1 MNIASKSNIY
11 EICAREGFQ
20 GCCSRRIPRIWIQK
34 DGKILKEYK
43 SWNFNIPA
51 DLEEINRYF
60 NHDDSILEY
69 KYFSSNME
77 KDYEETDYNCKISI
91 DLEITIL
98 YEFLTKFFE
107 YNEELDC
114 IEDDPYYDTTDI
126 KNSLE
131 YIDSSIHDNE
141 LSDEEYELDLE
152 SEYYPGY
159 SENDIIET
167 KLNNIR
173 KKLDKIQ
180 LKSFVTRVELTNKY
194 LQNLKEFEKK
204 INQLKKDK
212 EKIMDDRRNFIH
224 EFKRSLTLP
233 AGVEQNSN

>member
-1 MNIASKSNIY
+1 MNIY
-11 EICAREGFQ
+11 EICGREGFE
-20 GCCSRRIPRIWIQK
+20 GCCSRRIHRIWIQK
-34 DGKILKEYK
+34 DGKILKEYN
-43 SWNFNIPA
+43 SWNLNIPA

-69 KYFSSNME
+69 KHFYSNIE
-77 KDYEETDYNCKISI
+77 KDYKATDYNCKISI
-91 DLEITIL
+91 DLEINKL

-107 YNEELDC
+107 YNQKFDH
-114 IEDDPYYDTTDI
+114 IEDEPYYDTTDI

-131 YIDSSIHDNE
+131 YIDSSIRDNE

-173 KKLDKIQ
+173 KKIDKIP

-194 LQNLKEFEKK
+194 LQILKEFEKK
-204 INQLKKDK
+204 TKQLKTDK
-212 EKIMDDRRNFIH
+212 EKIMDDRRNFIRG
-224 EFKRSLTLP
+224 FKRSLTLP
-233 AGVEQNSN
+233 AGCGQTDE